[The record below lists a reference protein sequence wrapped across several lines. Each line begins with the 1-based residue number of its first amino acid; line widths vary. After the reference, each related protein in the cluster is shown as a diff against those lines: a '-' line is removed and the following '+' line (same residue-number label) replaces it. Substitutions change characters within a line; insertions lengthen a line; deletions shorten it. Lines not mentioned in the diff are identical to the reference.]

1 METTRTSYLTYPAFM
16 RSLEGDIRS
25 IQEVYGDSRIRF
37 LIENNRG
44 GTTVYDI
51 DKYGE
56 MAEYRL
62 SSHARR
68 ELQLGD
74 YYLYNPEENSYD
86 GGGFKTFMEGQERA
100 TRVLVTPRPDELSKE
115 DLDDV
120 KSIEKAKLLEQ
131 KRDIENQIKFLS
143 K

>member
-51 DKYGE
+51 DQYGE

>member
-1 METTRTSYLTYPAFM
+1 MKTTETIYMTYPAFM
-16 RSLEGDIRS
+16 RSLDGDIRS
-25 IQEVYGDSRIRF
+25 IQHIYENSRIRF

-44 GTTVYDI
+44 GTTLYDL
-51 DKYGE
+51 DQYGE

-68 ELQLGD
+68 ELQYGD

-100 TRVLVTPRPDELSKE
+100 TRVLVTPRTDELSKE
-115 DLDDV
+115 DLHDV
-120 KSIEKAKLLEQ
+120 KAIEKEKLLEQ
-131 KRDIENQIKFLS
+131 KREIENQIKSLS